1 MNVSKW
7 TPIHIFSRWCKN
19 MNDIYL
25 NDNYSRLLEFD
36 LKQNTYLNPS
46 KQIVLIKIIDT
57 QEKLHTILMD
67 QLYIKD

>member
-1 MNVSKW
+1 
-7 TPIHIFSRWCKN
+7 